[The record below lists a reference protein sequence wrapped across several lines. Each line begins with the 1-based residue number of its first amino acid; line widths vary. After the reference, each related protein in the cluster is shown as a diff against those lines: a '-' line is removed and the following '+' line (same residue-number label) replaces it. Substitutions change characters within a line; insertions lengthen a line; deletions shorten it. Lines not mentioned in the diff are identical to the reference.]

1 MTYLPYPHIQHIPI
15 LHIIPSHQ
23 HLLMPLN
30 KGGKK
35 LIDNWC
41 SFPVQVSQ
49 ILIKI
54 ISKGVS
60 LIIVNINIMC
70 HNTEQSI
77 KGIMPNSLQII
88 IFFISITDYG
98 ELISM
103 SVLRWEDI
111 LPQSIGL

>member
-1 MTYLPYPHIQHIPI
+1 M
-15 LHIIPSHQ
+15 S
-23 HLLMPLN
+23 LN

-35 LIDNWC
+35 LIHNWR
-41 SFPVQVSQ
+41 SFPIQVPQ

-60 LIIVNINIMC
+60 LIILNINIMC

-88 IFFISITDYG
+88 IFFISVTNYW
-98 ELISM
+98 ELLSM

-111 LPQSIGL
+111 FPQSIGL